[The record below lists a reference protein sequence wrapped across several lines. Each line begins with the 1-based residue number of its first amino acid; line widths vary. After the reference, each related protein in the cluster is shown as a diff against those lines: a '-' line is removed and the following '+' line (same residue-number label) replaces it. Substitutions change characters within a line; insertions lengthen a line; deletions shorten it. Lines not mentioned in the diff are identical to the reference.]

1 MLSRQNI
8 FGGALTMKRLIV
20 FFMTIVLFCAAG
32 IVLFVNKLHAGDKG
46 TGCNLVLITIDT
58 LRTDHLSCY
67 GYERNTTPHIDA
79 IAEQGIIFRNVVAP
93 SSWTAPSMAS
103 LFTSTYPINHGMVHG
118 INQRKRMKEVLS
130 QDLTTLPE
138 ILQKKGYTTFG
149 VSTNH
154 NLTKEFGFGR
164 GFDYFKYLGW
174 KNADMV
180 NKTVS
185 SWEGAIKQS
194 EKYFLWLHYND
205 PHIPYVA
212 RSPWIERYA
221 LQSPDQ
227 ALRVSRRARSLRR
240 LNEFIPILKED
251 PQAFADLLAL
261 YDSEISFVD
270 FHIGKLMERFAFE
283 SDALIIITSDHGE
296 EFLEHDYLGHGN
308 NLHQETIAVP
318 LILKQPSSSKKKTV
332 ERYVNL
338 LDIMPTILDLLDI
351 NFPDQ
356 TLGESVFERKGILQ
370 WFRNIIPKKKTSDYN
385 FMELD
390 KGQHSLKSIMTPEW
404 KYIFNH
410 QDDTEQLY
418 KIDEDP
424 LELNNVFYKEPE
436 LCRKFWK
443 RLYHWVSQSKKY
455 PPRKRRVTLSPEEEE
470 KLRALGYIQGK

>member
-1 MLSRQNI
+1 MEAPI
-8 FGGALTMKRLIV
+8 MKRIFIYLIV
-20 FFMTIVLFCAAG
+20 VVLFCAKDH
-32 IVLFVNKLHAGDKG
+32 VLFFDELHADDRT
-46 TGCNLVLITIDT
+46 TGCNIVLITIDT

-118 INQRKRMKEVLS
+118 INQRKRMQEVLS
-130 QDLTTLPE
+130 GDLTTLPE

-149 VSTNH
+149 VSSNH
-154 NLTKEFGFGR
+154 NLTEEFGFSR
-164 GFDYFKYLGW
+164 GFDYFEYLGW
-174 KNADMV
+174 QNADMV

-185 SWEGAIKQS
+185 SWEKAIKQS
-194 EKYFLWLHYND
+194 EQYFLWIHYND
-205 PHIPYVA
+205 PHIPYAA

-221 LQSPDQ
+221 SQSPDQ
-227 ALRVSRRARSLRR
+227 ALHVSRKTKSHFR
-240 LNEFIPILKED
+240 LNEFIPTLKED
-251 PQAFADLLAL
+251 PQSLADLIAL
-261 YDSEISFVD
+261 YDSEISYVD

-283 SDALIIITSDHGE
+283 RDALIIITSDHGE

-308 NLHQETIAVP
+308 NLHQETVAVP

-338 LDIMPTILDLLDI
+338 LDVMPTILDLLNI

-356 TLGESVFERKGILQ
+356 TLGESVVKRKGIVRWLKK
-370 WFRNIIPKKKTSDYN
+370 IIPKNDTSDYN

-390 KGQHSLKSIMTPEW
+390 KGQHSIKSIMTPKW

-424 LELNNVFYKEPE
+424 LELYNIFYKEPE
-436 LCRKFWK
+436 RCRQLRE
-443 RLYHWVSQSKKY
+443 RLVHWVLQSKKY
-455 PPRKRRVTLSPEEEE
+455 PPKKRSVTLSLDEEE